1 MQEKFR
7 KSVDK
12 LRDQVNQID
21 ASKKD
26 VKAEMNQLLDDLE
39 HQMQHPEDNDHLEK
53 LNGKLSSLIAKFEL
67 EHPGLAETLN
77 ELMVILSNMGI

>member
-39 HQMQHPEDNDHLEK
+39 HQMQHPEDNDHPEQNK
-53 LNGKLSSLIAKFEL
+53 RLI
-67 EHPGLAETLN
+67 
-77 ELMVILSNMGI
+77 